1 MRRTFR
7 TLNDY
12 EMQHNAE
19 VGLFTKPSKKGGSVR
34 KWQCTVCGYIHEGD
48 EPPEECPVCGADRS
62 KFIEIVSGEPVE
74 TQMEQSES
82 EDKNMDS
89 KPEPRI
95 FRPKLNPIFDLMVK
109 HHVHPISVHIPNGVL
124 PASVI
129 FIILAALFN
138 LSGLSQAAFY
148 NLIFVIITLPLVLFS
163 GYIEWQKKYRG
174 QLTRLFK
181 TKIICAAVVSLTAV
195 ILMVWLFID
204 PQAATS
210 SSNLLFLLINLVM
223 LAAAGIAGFIG
234 GKFVF
239 KD

>member
-1 MRRTFR
+1 M
-7 TLNDY
+7 
-12 EMQHNAE
+12 
-19 VGLFTKPSKKGGSVR
+19 K

-62 KFIEIVSGEPVE
+62 KFIEITFQESVE
-74 TQMEQSES
+74 TETDEIKSEAKKP
-82 EDKNMDS
+82 ES
-89 KPEPRI
+89 KPEAPVLH
-95 FRPKLNPIFDLMVK
+95 PKLNPIFDLMVK

-129 FIILAALFN
+129 FIVLAALFN
-138 LSGLSQAAFY
+138 FSGLSKAAFY
-148 NLIFVIITLPLVLFS
+148 NLIFVVLTLPLVLFS
-163 GYIEWQKKYRG
+163 GYIEWQKKYGG

-181 TKIICAAVVSLTAV
+181 TKIICAAVVSLAAV
-195 ILMVWLFID
+195 ILVLWLLID

-210 SSNLLFLLINLVM
+210 SMNLLFLLINFVM
-223 LAAAGIAGFIG
+223 LTAAGIAGFIG

>member
-1 MRRTFR
+1 M
-7 TLNDY
+7 
-12 EMQHNAE
+12 
-19 VGLFTKPSKKGGSVR
+19 K

-48 EPPEECPVCGADRS
+48 EPPEKCPVCGADRS
-62 KFIEIVSGEPVE
+62 QFIEMVSEEPVE
-74 TQMEQSES
+74 TEMDQPES
-82 EDKNMDS
+82 EDKKLDS
-89 KPEPRI
+89 KPEPLI
-95 FRPKLNPIFDLMVK
+95 FRSKLNPIFDLMVK

-129 FIILAALFN
+129 FIVLAALFN
-138 LSGLSQAAFY
+138 FSGLSQAAFY
-148 NLIFVIITLPLVLFS
+148 NLIFVVLTLPLVLFS

-181 TKIICAAVVSLTAV
+181 TKIICAAVVSLTAI
-195 ILMVWLFID
+195 ILVVWLFID

-223 LAAAGIAGFIG
+223 LTAAGIAGFIG

>member
-1 MRRTFR
+1 
-7 TLNDY
+7 
-12 EMQHNAE
+12 
-19 VGLFTKPSKKGGSVR
+19 VK

-48 EPPEECPVCGADRS
+48 EPPEKCPVCGADRS
-62 KFIEIVSGEPVE
+62 QFIEMVSEEPVE
-74 TQMEQSES
+74 TEMDQPES
-82 EDKNMDS
+82 EDKKLDS
-89 KPEPRI
+89 KPEPLI
-95 FRPKLNPIFDLMVK
+95 FRSKLNPIFDLMVK

-129 FIILAALFN
+129 FIVLAALFN
-138 LSGLSQAAFY
+138 FSGLSQAAFY
-148 NLIFVIITLPLVLFS
+148 NLIFVVLTLPLVLFS

-181 TKIICAAVVSLTAV
+181 TKIICAAVVSLTAI
-195 ILMVWLFID
+195 ILVVWLFID

-223 LAAAGIAGFIG
+223 LTAAGIAGFIG

>member
-1 MRRTFR
+1 M
-7 TLNDY
+7 
-12 EMQHNAE
+12 
-19 VGLFTKPSKKGGSVR
+19 KK
-34 KWQCTVCGYIHEGD
+34 WECTVCGYIHTGN

-62 KFIEIVSGEPVE
+62 KFIEIVSEDPVE
-74 TQMEQSES
+74 TVIDQPEPEG
-82 EDKNMDS
+82 KKMDS
-89 KPEPRI
+89 KPEPPI
-95 FRPKLNPIFDLMVK
+95 FRSKLNPIFDLMVK

-129 FIILAALFN
+129 FIVLAALFN
-138 LSGLSQAAFY
+138 FSGLSQAAFY
-148 NLIFVIITLPLVLFS
+148 NLIFVVLTLPLVLFS

-174 QLTRLFK
+174 RLTRLFK

-195 ILMVWLFID
+195 ILVVWFFID

-210 SSNLLFLLINLVM
+210 SSNLLFFLINLVM
-223 LAAAGIAGFIG
+223 LTAAGIAGFIG

>member
-1 MRRTFR
+1 M
-7 TLNDY
+7 
-12 EMQHNAE
+12 
-19 VGLFTKPSKKGGSVR
+19 K

-62 KFIEIVSGEPVE
+62 KFIELVSEEPVE
-74 TQMEQSES
+74 TQMDQPES
-82 EDKNMDS
+82 KDKNMDS
-89 KPEPRI
+89 KPEPPI

-129 FIILAALFN
+129 FIVLAALFN
-138 LSGLSQAAFY
+138 FSGLSQAAFY
-148 NLIFVIITLPLVLFS
+148 NLIFVVLTLPLVIFS

-181 TKIICAAVVSLTAV
+181 TKILCAAVVSLTAV

>member
-1 MRRTFR
+1 VIIAVRINV
-7 TLNDY
+7 LLYPWKKD
-12 EMQHNAE
+12 
-19 VGLFTKPSKKGGSVR
+19 KGGSVK

-62 KFIEIVSGEPVE
+62 KFIEIVSEEPVE
-74 TQMEQSES
+74 TQMDQPES

-89 KPEPRI
+89 KPESPI
-95 FRPKLNPIFDLMVK
+95 FRPKLNPIYDLMVK

-129 FIILAALFN
+129 FVVLAALFN
-138 LSGLSQAAFY
+138 FSGLSQAAFY
-148 NLIFVIITLPLVLFS
+148 NLIFVVLTLPLVIFS

-181 TKIICAAVVSLTAV
+181 TKILCAAMVSLTAV
-195 ILMVWLFID
+195 ILVVWLFID

>member
-1 MRRTFR
+1 M
-7 TLNDY
+7 
-12 EMQHNAE
+12 
-19 VGLFTKPSKKGGSVR
+19 K

-62 KFIEIVSGEPVE
+62 KFIELVSEEPVE
-74 TQMEQSES
+74 TEMDQPEP
-82 EDKNMDS
+82 EDKKMDS
-89 KPEPRI
+89 KPIPPI
-95 FRPKLNPIFDLMVK
+95 FRSKLNPIFDLMVK

-129 FIILAALFN
+129 FIVLAALFN
-138 LSGLSQAAFY
+138 FSGLGKAAFY
-148 NLIFVIITLPLVLFS
+148 NLIFVVLTLPLVLFS

-181 TKIICAAVVSLTAV
+181 AKIICAAVVSLLAV
-195 ILMVWLFID
+195 ILVVWLFID
-204 PQAATS
+204 PQAAIS
-210 SSNLLFLLINLVM
+210 SSNWLFLLINLVM
-223 LAAAGIAGFIG
+223 LTAAGIAGFIG

>member
-1 MRRTFR
+1 M
-7 TLNDY
+7 
-12 EMQHNAE
+12 
-19 VGLFTKPSKKGGSVR
+19 K

-62 KFIEIVSGEPVE
+62 KFIEIVSEEALEPE
-74 TQMEQSES
+74 IKQPES
-82 EDKNMDS
+82 EEKKVDS
-89 KPEPRI
+89 KPESPS
-95 FRPKLNPIFDLMVK
+95 FRPKLNPIYDLMLK

-129 FIILAALFN
+129 FIVLAALFN
-138 LSGLSQAAFY
+138 FSGLSQAAFY
-148 NLIFVIITLPLVLFS
+148 NLIFVVLTLPLVLFS
-163 GYIEWQKKYRG
+163 GYIEWQKKYKG

-181 TKIICAAVVSLTAV
+181 TKILCAAVVSLTAV

>member
-1 MRRTFR
+1 
-7 TLNDY
+7 
-12 EMQHNAE
+12 
-19 VGLFTKPSKKGGSVR
+19 VK

-62 KFIEIVSGEPVE
+62 KFIEIVTEEPVE
-74 TQMEQSES
+74 TEMDQPEP
-82 EDKNMDS
+82 EDKRMDS
-89 KPEPRI
+89 KPEPPI
-95 FRPKLNPIFDLMVK
+95 SHPKLNPIIDLMLK

-129 FIILAALFN
+129 FIVLAALFN
-138 LSGLSQAAFY
+138 FSGLSQAAFY
-148 NLIFVIITLPLVLFS
+148 NLIFVVLTLPLVLFS

-195 ILMVWLFID
+195 ILVVWLFIE
-204 PQAATS
+204 PRAATS

-223 LAAAGIAGFIG
+223 LSAAGIAGFIG

>member
-1 MRRTFR
+1 
-7 TLNDY
+7 
-12 EMQHNAE
+12 
-19 VGLFTKPSKKGGSVR
+19 VK

-62 KFIEIVSGEPVE
+62 KFIEIVSEEPVE
-74 TQMEQSES
+74 NKMDQPES
-82 EDKNMDS
+82 EDKTMDS
-89 KPEPRI
+89 KPEPPVS
-95 FRPKLNPIFDLMVK
+95 RPKLNPIFDLMVK

-129 FIILAALFN
+129 FIVLAALFN
-138 LSGLSQAAFY
+138 FSGLSQAAFY
-148 NLIFVIITLPLVLFS
+148 NLIFVIFTLPLVLFS

-195 ILMVWLFID
+195 ILAVWLFID